1 MNLGT
6 PSSLIGKP
14 KQHEITLIEIIRYTI
29 SDIKYSFFMELIDAH
44 RRVELR
50 VGAYAET
57 IVQGDRDVIGP
68 GFEAESVLEEE
79 RSVISPHLLH
89 SIGEVRVHR
98 DCTAGGRGGG
108 GGGSSGSSGGGGGWG
123 VREDVLAGV
132 GGGGGGG
139 DCDA

>member
-1 MNLGT
+1 
-6 PSSLIGKP
+6 
-14 KQHEITLIEIIRYTI
+14 
-29 SDIKYSFFMELIDAH
+29 MELINAH

-50 VGAYAET
+50 VGAYTET